1 MRNSNQILH
10 VDLAASEENFYM
22 VNHTTCPDRKNFVT
36 GMLMCDLF
44 VVANLVV
51 YIMLVVSLI
60 YLVLLDWQLRYAF
73 VVVH

>member
-1 MRNSNQILH
+1 
-10 VDLAASEENFYM
+10 M